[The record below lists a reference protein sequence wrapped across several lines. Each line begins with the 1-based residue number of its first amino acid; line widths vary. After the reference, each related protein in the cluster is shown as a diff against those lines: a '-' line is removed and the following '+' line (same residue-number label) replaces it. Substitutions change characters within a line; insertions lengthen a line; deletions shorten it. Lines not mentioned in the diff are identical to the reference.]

1 MSLKYQKII
10 DLIKKGGDKK
20 NGFLISYRDTIFNE
34 LKSYYEGIYSDYK
47 EKDKFVKLRNKADIK
62 RTRKKII
69 LDFLLFFTS
78 SIDRIFKKVI
88 RQATTEE
95 KNRTGN

>member
-62 RTRKKII
+62 REQEKDNIR
-69 LDFLLFFTS
+69 FSFFFY
-78 SIDRIFKKVI
+78 IF
-88 RQATTEE
+88 
-95 KNRTGN
+95 NR